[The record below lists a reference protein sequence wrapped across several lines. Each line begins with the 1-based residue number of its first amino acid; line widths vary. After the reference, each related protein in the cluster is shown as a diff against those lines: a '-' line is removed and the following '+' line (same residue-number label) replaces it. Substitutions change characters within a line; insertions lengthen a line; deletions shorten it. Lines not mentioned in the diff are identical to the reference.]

1 MKRIERPA
9 AGEYAPYT
17 LAYIDLVPSDELVL
31 QHLQDDVQAV
41 TDLFLTQSDEKLTT
55 PCAQGE
61 WSMKEILAH
70 ITDTERVFAYRALR
84 FARNDAT
91 ELAGFDQDY
100 YANYAGANARSGA
113 DLLEEFTAVR
123 IATLALFNSFEEA
136 AWKRSGVAN
145 GHPLSVRAT
154 AYIIVGHARHHIE
167 SIKQNYFAQG

>member
-1 MKRIERPA
+1 MKRIEMPA
-9 AGEYAPYT
+9 AGEYVPYT
-17 LAYIDLVPSDELVL
+17 RAYIDLVPDDGLVL
-31 QHLQDDVQAV
+31 QYLQDDVQTI

-100 YANYAGANARSGA
+100 YTNYSGANARSGA

-123 IATLALFNSFEEA
+123 IATLALFNSFEETV
-136 AWKRSGVAN
+136 WTRSGVAN
-145 GHPLSVRAT
+145 GHPLSVRAC
-154 AYIIVGHARHHIE
+154 AYIIAGHARHHIE
-167 SIKQNYFAQG
+167 SIKQNYFAQA